1 MCEGSPCAGLRSPR
15 APSQHASHAP
25 VDQWYHMTASS
36 RVCSMCSEHEEQRRL
51 CSPQSWVS
59 HQCQLAR
66 WCARFTTCGLGC
78 EGACGMWSL
87 RHFVALYARIL
98 ILRTEHVRCRGGQ
111 QQRQQIAAYAAACE
125 FVARLWGE
133 SEGDEHG
140 AVYQP
145 RCANC
150 EKSNL
155 LIPPDSLH
163 VVAPGWYTTAA
174 GVSRRLLRRE
184 IFYGL
189 SSARRSQSLH
199 RAQIRHVQCA
209 S

>member
-25 VDQWYHMTASS
+25 VDQWYHVTASS

-51 CSPQSWVS
+51 CSPESWVS

-78 EGACGMWSL
+78 EGACGMWPL

-145 RCANC
+145 RSTNC
-150 EKSNL
+150 EKRNCSSSLKSSVWPL
-155 LIPPDSLH
+155 LGGI
-163 VVAPGWYTTAA
+163 
-174 GVSRRLLRRE
+174 RRLPESRVEVDVLK

-189 SSARRSQSLH
+189 SSARRSRSLH
-199 RAQIRHVQCA
+199 RAQIRHARCA

>member
-1 MCEGSPCAGLRSPR
+1 MHFAMWLIFGLVAFFIFQSLDFFFTERKSPTLSHISTSLMSRRICSWNSRKPR
-15 APSQHASHAP
+15 ASGSDTDELSDSQHASHAP

-51 CSPQSWVS
+51 CSPESWVS

-111 QQRQQIAAYAAACE
+111 Q
-125 FVARLWGE
+125 
-133 SEGDEHG
+133 
-140 AVYQP
+140 
-145 RCANC
+145 
-150 EKSNL
+150 
-155 LIPPDSLH
+155 
-163 VVAPGWYTTAA
+163 
-174 GVSRRLLRRE
+174 
-184 IFYGL
+184 
-189 SSARRSQSLH
+189 H
-199 RAQIRHVQCA
+199 R
-209 S
+209 

>member
-1 MCEGSPCAGLRSPR
+1 MPE
-15 APSQHASHAP
+15 
-25 VDQWYHMTASS
+25 
-36 RVCSMCSEHEEQRRL
+36 
-51 CSPQSWVS
+51 SWFS

-140 AVYQP
+140 TVYQP
-145 RCANC
+145 RSTNC
-150 EKSNL
+150 EIHNRSISRKSSVWPL
-155 LIPPDSLH
+155 LGGI
-163 VVAPGWYTTAA
+163 
-174 GVSRRLLRRE
+174 RRLQESRVEVSVLK

-189 SSARRSQSLH
+189 SSARRSRSLH
-199 RAQIRHVQCA
+199 RAQIRHARCD